1 MNKANGSKMTG
12 EEIASELERID
23 QLFDALEQ
31 DDTLP
36 TFADFFMT
44 CLILDTAEHVD
55 LKKMYPTVHAKFS
68 GILAMHR
75 AAITG
80 R

>member
-1 MNKANGSKMTG
+1 MNEANGNKITR
-12 EEIASELERID
+12 EEITSELEKID
-23 QLFDALEQ
+23 QLFDELEQ

-44 CLILDTAEHVD
+44 CLILNTAEHVD

-68 GILAMHR
+68 GVLAMHR